1 MPIKN
6 IYSSA
11 GCEWIDVRS
20 ASADDLAF
28 IQHKYN
34 INPLLLEDT
43 LDANHL
49 PKYETDGEVQFFL
62 MRENTRSERAN
73 LNTISDVSTKLG
85 VFLTGSTIITIHRM
99 RNASITEMK
108 AEIADNRYPAI
119 TRDEIAL
126 QLALKVLKSFDE
138 ESQRLLTLM
147 DEIETEVF
155 LNKINKTDHIKRL
168 YRLKRKAGLNARI
181 LSISHTWVDKF
192 CQLKLEEAAV
202 TDLKDKQRDVIGDF
216 EHLTLQVSNLI
227 SMFLALSDQ
236 RANQVMK
243 MLAIYSMYF
252 FPITFIAGIYG
263 MNFDAM
269 PELHTKYGYYIT
281 LAVMGIISL
290 ITFLYVRRKGW

>member
-49 PKYETDGEVQFFL
+49 PKYETDGEVRFFL
-62 MRENTRSERAN
+62 MRENTKSERDN

-85 VFLTGSTIITIHRM
+85 VFLTGNTIITIHRM
-99 RNASITEMK
+99 RNDSITEMK

-216 EHLTLQVSNLI
+216 EHLTVQVSNLI

>member
-85 VFLTGSTIITIHRM
+85 VFLTGNTIITIHRM

-138 ESQRLLTLM
+138 ESQRLLTIM

-216 EHLTLQVSNLI
+216 EHLTVQVSNLI

-263 MNFDAM
+263 MNFDVM